1 MKPRTFVPGIV
12 AACATAFLTA
22 GLLAQQTPGE
32 KKQPQTP
39 APKPAKPDHPE
50 HPKPAAQP
58 SPEEAAFMEAW
69 AKYATPGASHT
80 QLAKKAGKWTVNG
93 KMWMAPGSEP
103 QEFGGTSTLA
113 MDLDGHYL
121 VENVEGS
128 EVDPITGQTFKG
140 RAWIAYDNLTSKI
153 VTVWIDNMGTGI
165 TRFTGSPNA
174 DWTTIT
180 LTGESPDFV
189 TGKYKTVKSVERK
202 ISDSQ
207 FVVTMFDKGPDGKE
221 YTSMELTYN
230 RAGGSAQPA
239 SKTVAPAAP
248 AKRPGG

>member
-12 AACATAFLTA
+12 AACATAFLSA

-32 KKQPQTP
+32 KKQPQAP
-39 APKPAKPDHPE
+39 APKSAKPDYPAT
-50 HPKPAAQP
+50 PKPAAQP

-69 AKYATPGASHT
+69 AKYATPGAQHA
-80 QLAKKAGKWTVNG
+80 QLAKKTGKWTVNG
-93 KMWMAPGSEP
+93 KMWMAPGSVP
-103 QEFGGTSTLA
+103 QEFGGTSTLE

-121 VENVEGS
+121 VENVVGS
-128 EVDPITGQTFKG
+128 EPDPITGQVFKG
-140 RAWIAYDNLTSKI
+140 RAWIAFDNLTNKI

-165 TRFTGSPNA
+165 TRFTGTANA

-180 LTGESPDFV
+180 LTGESPDFI
-189 TGKYKTVKSVERK
+189 TGKYKTVKSIERK

-207 FVVTMFDKGPDGKE
+207 YVVTMLDKGPDGKE

-230 RAGGSAQPA
+230 RAGGA
-239 SKTVAPAAP
+239 APTARPTAP
-248 AKRPGG
+248 AKRP